1 VPIFVRY
8 KHGDITNS
16 GILTHIGQ
24 QKVVAEIDGSFYE
37 TWATNGKYYPLEE
50 VELLSP
56 CTPTKIIGVG
66 INYYSMAKAL
76 SVEIPSTPLFFLKP
90 ASGVTGPDTNIII
103 PSISRQVDYEIELAV
118 VIKKRCQK
126 IASSEAMEYILG
138 YTCSNDVTAVDLL
151 ESGKPWLLP
160 KGFDTFTPLGP
171 YIVSDINSDRLY
183 METFLNGKRTQGG
196 STRDMIVKIPELI
209 AHVSNIMTLEA
220 GDVLLTGT
228 IPGKGTLYAGDQVV
242 ISISDIGSMK
252 NVVISS

>member
-1 VPIFVRY
+1 MPIFVRY
-8 KHGDITNS
+8 KHGDITQS
-16 GILTHIGQ
+16 GILTQIGQ
-24 QKVVAEIDGSFYE
+24 QKVVAEIDGNFY
-37 TWATNGKYYPLEE
+37 TRWSVTGNYHPLEE
-50 VELLSP
+50 VELQSP

-66 INYYSMAKAL
+66 VNYYSMANAL
-76 SVEIPSTPLFFLKP
+76 DVEIPATPLFFLKP
-90 ASGVTGPDTNIII
+90 ASGVTGPDRNIII

-118 VIKKRCQK
+118 VIKKRGYK
-126 IASSEAMEYILG
+126 IVPSEAMDYILG

-171 YIVSDINSDRLY
+171 YIVSDINPDRLY
-183 METFLNGKRTQGG
+183 METYLNNKRTQSG

-209 AHVSNIMTLEA
+209 AHASNIMTLES

-228 IPGKGTLYAGDQVV
+228 IPGKGTLHAGDQIV

-252 NVVISS
+252 NTVISS